1 MKVLVTGGAC
11 FIGLHAVD
19 KLRRRRVEVR
29 VYDTVTRN
37 FRKDIE
43 HYRCGILSLEGLRMA
58 MNRVDA
64 VFHLAAIADVNAVFE
79 GPYY

>member
-1 MKVLVTGGAC
+1 M
-11 FIGLHAVD
+11 
-19 KLRRRRVEVR
+19 R

-37 FRKDIE
+37 LRKDIE
-43 HYRCGILSLEGLRMA
+43 HYRCGILSLEGLRVA

-64 VFHLAAIADVNAVFE
+64 VFHLAAIADVSAVFE